1 MLVLKDAMKK
11 ETVPLCTL
19 LAGACFVMQGENP
32 KDTTKIKMVVCEYG
46 DEDEDRHYIYPF
58 KPNIRVK
65 EDLEYYA
72 AEMEVIPVYIEI
84 SDIRT
89 IL

>member
-1 MLVLKDAMKK
+1 MLVLKDAKKK
-11 ETVPLCTL
+11 ETVQLSTL

-32 KDTTKIKMVVCEYG
+32 KDTTKIKMVVSKYG
-46 DEDEDRHYIYPF
+46 EGDDDRYYIYPF
-58 KPNIRVK
+58 KHNIRSQD
-65 EDLEYYA
+65 DLEYYG

-89 IL
+89 TL

>member
-1 MLVLKDAMKK
+1 MLVLKDAKKK
-11 ETVPLCTL
+11 ETVQLSTL

-46 DEDEDRHYIYPF
+46 YEDEDRHYIYPF